1 MKKLFQ
7 LIVIIT
13 LSGFQ
18 LNSVAQVQFEEND
31 TDESIKVSFGFEN
44 DFVTRYIW
52 HGLNYNH
59 GLIHQ
64 PTVWVTVNDF
74 TFYSWGS
81 FTQHEAEN
89 NIKNNEIDL
98 AVQYSKQIDLLNI
111 ESSVTYIYALLEGAP
126 ATTEAY
132 LKVGYQVLEAELFSD
147 LTADVMEY
155 TGSLSGSIGLSKSFY
170 EDDNLSIS
178 GSLSFGWANKLF
190 NENYIGTSK
199 NVKPFN
205 YTSFSAE
212 ATYYFYENFYIKPHM
227 EYCYLFSPVLK
238 QTSGNSLENFGI
250 GAGVE
255 F

>member
-81 FTQHEAEN
+81 FTQHEADN

-111 ESSVTYIYALLEGAP
+111 ESSLTYIYALLDGAP

-155 TGSLSGSIGLSKSFY
+155 TGSLSGSIGLSKGFY

-190 NENYIGTSK
+190 NESYIGTSK

-212 ATYYFYENFYIKPHM
+212 ATYYIYESFYIKPHV

>member
-1 MKKLFQ
+1 MLCD
-7 LIVIIT
+7 
-13 LSGFQ
+13 FQ
-18 LNSVAQVQFEEND
+18 LNSFAQIQFEEND
-31 TDESIKVSFGFEN
+31 TEESMNVSFGFEN

-64 PTVWVTVNDF
+64 PTVWVTFNDF

-111 ESSVTYIYALLEGAP
+111 ESSLTYIYALLEGAP

-132 LKVGYQVLEAELFSD
+132 LKVGYQVFESELFSD
-147 LTADVMEY
+147 LTVDVMEY
-155 TGSLSGSIGLSKSFY
+155 TGSLSGSIGISKNFY
-170 EDDNLSIS
+170 ESDNLCIS
-178 GSLSFGWANKLF
+178 GILSIGWANKLF
-190 NENYIGTSK
+190 NENYIGTNK

-205 YTSFSAE
+205 YTSLSAE
-212 ATYYFYENFYIKPHM
+212 ATYYIYENFYIKPHL
-227 EYCYLFSPVLK
+227 EYCYLLSPVLK
-238 QTSGNSLENFGI
+238 QISGNSLENFGI

>member
-1 MKKLFQ
+1 MKQLFQ
-7 LIVIIT
+7 LIVILT

-18 LNSVAQVQFEEND
+18 LNSFAQIQFEEND
-31 TDESIKVSFGFEN
+31 TEESINVSFGFEN

-64 PTVWVTVNDF
+64 PTVWVTFNDF

-111 ESSVTYIYALLEGAP
+111 ESSLTYIYALLEGAP

-132 LKVGYQVLEAELFSD
+132 IKVGYQVFESELFSD
-147 LTADVMEY
+147 LTVDVMEY
-155 TGSLSGSIGLSKSFY
+155 TSLSGSIGFTKSFY
-170 EDDNLSIS
+170 ENDNLSIL
-178 GSLSFGWANKLF
+178 GSLSVGWANKLF
-190 NENYIGTSK
+190 NESYIGTSK

-212 ATYYFYENFYIKPHM
+212 ATYYIYESFYIKPHV